1 MSGHREFESRP
12 SHLLFND
19 CGVTASWSATA
30 AKSAKADANSKKTAR
45 NSSSNA
51 RANTVHAGSAECPS
65 TTTHRRT
72 PQTTASTSTTSIPS
86 PNDQTCNTTPQASAH
101 HTHNATTCA
110 ATKTQPHQSAH
121 SADNGSKQHRSNTIM
136 DIDEPV
142 KTACGQTL
150 REATGTITLHISAS
164 LSADNVS
171 YDLASVDADLPITV
185 EVVNNNGTIMPKVD
199 SVGFTRILTAGIN
212 AFTNA
217 IKA

>member
-1 MSGHREFESRP
+1 
-12 SHLLFND
+12 
-19 CGVTASWSATA
+19 
-30 AKSAKADANSKKTAR
+30 
-45 NSSSNA
+45 
-51 RANTVHAGSAECPS
+51 
-65 TTTHRRT
+65 
-72 PQTTASTSTTSIPS
+72 
-86 PNDQTCNTTPQASAH
+86 
-101 HTHNATTCA
+101 
-110 ATKTQPHQSAH
+110 
-121 SADNGSKQHRSNTIM
+121 M

-217 IKA
+217 IAEYDDPALMQAALGNVAKARGMTQIAKDAGVGRESLYKSLSKDGNPSFQTIAKVIHALGGRLTIQAA